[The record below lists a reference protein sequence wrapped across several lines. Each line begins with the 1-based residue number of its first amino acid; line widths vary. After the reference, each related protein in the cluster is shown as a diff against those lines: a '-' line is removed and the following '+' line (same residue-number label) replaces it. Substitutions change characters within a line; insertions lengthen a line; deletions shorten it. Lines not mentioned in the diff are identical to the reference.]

1 MQRARGVHTSTPMRL
16 ALLMNLAP
24 RKLGSFEGWLTALA
38 AEAERRGHELDVYGR
53 LPVHPE
59 VAQALARSGAGFAPL
74 EELGAAPL
82 AAARRLG
89 NYDIIRLD
97 FLQPRSRHALIAYAA
112 WPARVLFSAHS
123 DSPRG
128 ARPRLRG
135 VLSRA
140 ADRATFARVDSL
152 AAVSEHVREQF
163 RARFGLDRPRTRVLY
178 NGVDASRFRPATGAR
193 PPSAELTFVSVAHLV
208 THKGI
213 DVLLRAFARV
223 PAPVRLRVVG
233 DGPELAALD
242 ALARSLR
249 ISPRVEFLGLRD
261 DVPELLRSA
270 DAYVHPTFVEGF
282 GNAVAEAMSSG
293 VAVIA
298 SRVGGIPEVVE
309 AGVSGLLV
317 PPGDEDALAAAMTR
331 VAADPEL
338 RARLG
343 EHARRRVLARFTV
356 EASVAGHLDW
366 CEERA
371 ALSPRGRRQTAAPRI
386 AAVVSRR

>member
-1 MQRARGVHTSTPMRL
+1 MQRAGGVHTSTPMRL

-24 RKLGSFEGWLTALA
+24 RKLGSFEGWLAAFA

-59 VAQALARSGAGFAPL
+59 VARALAGSGAGFAPL
-74 EELGAAPL
+74 EALGAAPL
-82 AAARRLG
+82 AAARRLAT
-89 NYDIIRLD
+89 YDVVRLD
-97 FLQPRSRHALIAYAA
+97 FLQPRSRFALIAYAA

-128 ARPRLRG
+128 ARTGLRG
-135 VLSRA
+135 ALSRA

-152 AAVSEHVREQF
+152 AAVSRHVQEQF
-163 RARFGLDRPRTRVLY
+163 CARFGLEHSRTRAIY
-178 NGVDASRFRPATGAR
+178 NGIDASRFRPATGSR
-193 PPSAELTFVSVAHLV
+193 PASTELTFVSVAHLV
-208 THKGI
+208 PHKGI

-223 PAPVRLRVVG
+223 SVPARLRVVG
-233 DGPELAALD
+233 DGPELPALD
-242 ALARSLR
+242 ALSRTLG
-249 ISPRVEFLGLRD
+249 ISQRVEFLGLRD

-298 SRVGGIPEVVE
+298 SRVGGIPELVE
-309 AGVSGLLV
+309 PGVSGLLA
-317 PPGDEDALAAAMTR
+317 PPGDEVALAAAMAR
-331 VAADPEL
+331 VAADPGL

-343 EHARRRVLARFTV
+343 EQARRRVLARFTV
-356 EASVAGHLDW
+356 EASVAANLDW

-371 ALSPRGRRQTAAPRI
+371 AFVPRRRQTETPRI
-386 AAVVSRR
+386 AAAVSRR